1 MPHTFLKKSMR
12 FYIFQPY
19 ANLIDKKGGVK
30 MEYKF
35 VKQVKDNDILRKSF
49 NELTQQTFGFDF
61 EDWYRSGHWQ
71 DMYIPHVLLD
81 GEKVISNVSVNT
93 IQFDIKG
100 EIKNYIQLGTVMTD
114 EAYRG
119 QGLNRQIME
128 KILEEYKDKVDGFY
142 LFGNDEV
149 LDYYPKF
156 GFKPIKEYEYYM
168 PCENLENVDAYTMQK
183 VDMEDKMQCEK
194 LYDFIRNY
202 TRDMKDGEKNV
213 NQNDGLYMSENIGLY
228 QFWFAAGFGENV
240 YYLSEVNAYVLAEEN
255 GETLH
260 IQQVFGREKVDMLRF
275 AKSFG
280 ENLKEVVFDYTP
292 YDTKNLLVREH
303 KEEDCTLFILGEDL
317 ERIERDKMLFPVMSH
332 A

>member
-1 MPHTFLKKSMR
+1 MR

-19 ANLIDKKGGVK
+19 ANLIDKKGGFK

-35 VKQVKDNDILRKSF
+35 VKQVKGNDTLRKSF

-71 DMYIPHVLLD
+71 DMYIPHVLVD

-100 EIKNYIQLGTVMTD
+100 EMKNYIQLGTVMTD

-128 KILEEYKDKVDGFY
+128 KIMEEYKDKVDGFY

-149 LDYYPKF
+149 LEYYPKF

-168 PCENLENVDAYTMQK
+168 PCENLENVDAYAMQK

-202 TRDMKDGEKNV
+202 ASDMKDGEKNV

-240 YYLSEVNAYVLAEEN
+240 YYLPEVNAYVLAEEN

-292 YDTKNLLVREH
+292 YNTKNLLVREH
-303 KEEDCTLFILGEDL
+303 KEEDSTLFILGEDL